1 MASTAG
7 KTAFSSLHNLR
18 SFVKFAIVGG
28 VGVVVN
34 EGLLLALIAAGLYLL
49 LASVIAI
56 EVSIITNFF
65 MNDLWTFK
73 DRRSGHIA
81 VRLGK
86 FNLLMLVGLVVNTAV
101 LDAGTGYFAMSAAVA
116 NLVGIAVAFVVRY
129 LLSVKYAWTGY
140 APLEQL

>member
-1 MASTAG
+1 MTSTSG
-7 KTAFSSLHNLR
+7 NTAFYSLHNLR

-28 VGVVVN
+28 VGVVIN
-34 EGLLLALIAAGLYLL
+34 EGLLLALIAAGFYLL
-49 LASVIAI
+49 LSSVIAI
-56 EVSIITNFF
+56 EVSILTNFF

-101 LDAGTGYFAMSAAVA
+101 LDLGTDYGMSAAVA
-116 NLVGIAVAFVVRY
+116 NLVGIGVAFIVRY